1 MPRSDVYGQ
10 SIDLP
15 NLLDVPDVEALSTAI
30 EQSIGHGVLRFASA
44 SARAAAV
51 PSPVDGMFS
60 TLADNKR
67 LYRYNGTTSQWVV
80 VVPEFRFGLFTVTG
94 SGQDQYTANVTFTS
108 AMASSPFVFLDIAT
122 GSGATSRWMPRV
134 QSSSPTGFSALF
146 QSSVDGAVAN
156 WSGVPIWYF
165 AVAA

>member
-15 NLLDVPDVEALSTAI
+15 TLLDVPDVEALSTAI
-30 EQSIGHGVLRFASA
+30 ERSVGRGVLRFASA
-44 SARAAAV
+44 SARAAAI
-51 PSPVDGMFS
+51 PSPVDGMYS

-67 LYRYNGTTSQWVV
+67 LYRYNGSQWVV
-80 VVPEFRFGLFTVTG
+80 VVPEFRFGVFTVSG
-94 SGQDQYTANVTFTS
+94 SGQDQYTANVTFSS
-108 AMASSPFVFLDIAT
+108 AMSSTPFVFLNIAT

-146 QSSVDGAVAN
+146 QSSVDGAAAN
-156 WSGVPIWYF
+156 WSGVPIWYL

>member
-30 EQSIGHGVLRFASA
+30 EQSISRGVLRFASA

-51 PSPVDGMFS
+51 PSPVDGMYS

-67 LYRYNGTTSQWVV
+67 LYRYNGTQWVV
-80 VVPEFRFGLFTVTG
+80 VVPEFRFGAFTVSG
-94 SGQDQYTANVTFTS
+94 SGLDQYTANVTFSS
-108 AMASSPFVFLDIAT
+108 AMSSTPYVFVNLATSSGASS
-122 GSGATSRWMPRV
+122 RWIPRV
-134 QSSSPTGFSALF
+134 PSASPTGFSVLV
-146 QSSVDGAVAN
+146 QSSVDGATAN
-156 WSGVPIWYF
+156 WSAVPLWYF
-165 AVAA
+165 AIAT